1 MQINLRYADNTFDNK
16 GRKLFLKIFIIT
28 IFLVF
33 TGRLAQLQIIEGKKY
48 RSDSEAQAIKTV
60 RIEPFRGNVF
70 DRNGEMLVHNEPSF
84 SVTLTPNEFKKS
96 SIPLLCS
103 ILEVDPSEILKLY
116 EANKSASKFIPIK
129 IHRDADFRTV
139 SLIEEYSDHLPGIEI
154 MIDSKR
160 LYEFEG
166 HMAHLLGYTREI
178 SKTQLANSPF
188 LYQGDQIG
196 QSGIERTFD
205 DDLRGREGI
214 QFVTVNKFGQ
224 RVASFDNGRSDIPS
238 KNGFDVHLGID
249 KRLQEHAEL
258 LLKDRRGSV
267 VAINPQD
274 GSVLALVSKPDYD
287 PRDFSGKISSSLYNG
302 LMNDPASPMLNRAI
316 QSQYPPGSTWKMLI
330 AIAAL
335 QEGIV
340 NENTTIYCGGGLQYG
355 GRFWKCHG
363 AHGNISARRAIQT
376 SCNTYFYTL
385 GMKLGIDLFEKY
397 TDMFSFGHKT
407 GIDLPHENPG
417 LIPTREWLEKR
428 LGKISFAGRMVNY
441 GIGQGE
447 ISTTPL
453 QMAAYTAAIANGGTY
468 YRPRVVTHIRNNLSN
483 KMEPLE
489 IYAKKL
495 EIDSRIMDIIKNGM
509 SDVVN
514 LSGGTAAIARMPDVE
529 VCGKTG
535 TAQNPHGKDHAWFVC
550 FAPKENPTIAMCV
563 FIENAGFGGA
573 VAAPIASQLLK
584 AFFNPELYETTE
596 QHKLMA
602 ITENP
607 EIIDDMIE
615 EVILEEILDV
625 IEEPN

>member
-1 MQINLRYADNTFDNK
+1 MQINIGHSNNSFEYK
-16 GRKLFLKIFIIT
+16 GRNFFLKVIIIAIFV
-28 IFLVF
+28 IFA
-33 TGRLAQLQIIEGKKY
+33 GRLAQLQIIEGQKY

-60 RIEPFRGNVF
+60 RLEPFRGNVY
-70 DRNGEMLVHNEPSF
+70 DRNGVMLVHNEPSF
-84 SVTLTPNEFKKS
+84 SVTLTPNDFKKS

-103 ILEVDPSEILKLY
+103 ILEIDSTELLKLI
-116 EANKSASKFIPIK
+116 ESNKGASKFVPIK
-129 IHRDADFRTV
+129 IHRDADFSTV

-160 LYEFEG
+160 LYEFDG
-166 HMAHLLGYTREI
+166 NMAHVLGYTREI
-178 SKTQLANSPF
+178 SKAQLSNTPF

-205 DDLRGREGI
+205 DDLRGREGL

-224 RVASFDNGRSDIPS
+224 RVASFDNGKSDIPS
-238 KNGFDVHLGID
+238 KNGFDIHLGID
-249 KRLQEHAEL
+249 IKLQEHAEK
-258 LLKDRRGSV
+258 LLKDRRGSI

-274 GSVLALVSKPDYD
+274 GSVLAMVSKPDYD
-287 PRDFSGKISSSLYNG
+287 PRDFSGKISSSLYNS

-340 NENTTIYCGGGLQYG
+340 NENTTVYCGGGLQYG

-397 TDMFSFGHKT
+397 TNMFSFGHKT
-407 GIDLPHENPG
+407 GIDLPHESPG
-417 LIPTREWLEKR
+417 LIPTREWLTKR
-428 LGKISFAGRMVNY
+428 LGKISFTGRMVNY

-483 KMEPLE
+483 RLE
-489 IYAKKL
+489 QLDIYAQKL

-514 LSGGTAAIARMPDVE
+514 QSGGTASVARMTDVE

-550 FAPKENPTIAMCV
+550 FAPKDNPKIAMCV

-584 AFFNPELYETTE
+584 AFFNPELYDNPE
-596 QHKLMA
+596 QHNLMA
-602 ITENP
+602 ITNHP

-615 EVILEEILDV
+615 EVILEEILEV
-625 IEEPN
+625 QEENE